1 MASISTPSGTPS
13 GSSSGQTYRGPFA
26 IMTSLFFLW
35 GFMTVFNDILIPRFK
50 EAFELTYF
58 KAMLV
63 QFAFFGA
70 YFTGAL
76 IYFLIS
82 ATKGDPIARIGYK
95 NGVVLGLV
103 ISASGS
109 ALFWPAASA
118 ESYPMFLG
126 ALFVV
131 GLGFAML
138 QIAANPYVTILGP
151 ERTASSRLNLAQGFN
166 SVGTTIGPLI
176 GGWLIFQYFA
186 STDAHGA
193 DSVKVPYMGF
203 CVVFLVL
210 AAIFYFIHL
219 PHIGEGNIERGAGA
233 LKIPHV
239 FLGVI
244 AIFMYVGGEVTVGS
258 AIISFLGQPDI
269 AGLDESAASKFVA
282 IYWGGLLIGR
292 FMGSVELS
300 DLPKRKKQ
308 VLLVAIP
315 LVAYLFLWVA
325 KSAPLDAL
333 KGGGGDS
340 VASLWW
346 NNIVENQGSFLR
358 YLPFVFL
365 CWLMFQF
372 GKGLAGRSLFI
383 FSSTAVLLLLVAAF
397 AKGAVAMWCVIAVG
411 LFSSIGWSNTFSLAI
426 EGLGTLKSQA
436 SSLLVMAI
444 LGGAILPPIQGFMAD
459 HAGIQLSFIVPM
471 LAYAYVAY
479 YGAIGHRVGRAASNE
494 PATDTP

>member
-1 MASISTPSGTPS
+1 
-13 GSSSGQTYRGPFA
+13 
-26 IMTSLFFLW
+26 
-35 GFMTVFNDILIPRFK
+35 
-50 EAFELTYF
+50 
-58 KAMLV
+58 V

-244 AIFMYVGGEVTVGS
+244 AIFMYVGGEVTVG
-258 AIISFLGQPDI
+258 
-269 AGLDESAASKFVA
+269 
-282 IYWGGLLIGR
+282 
-292 FMGSVELS
+292 
-300 DLPKRKKQ
+300 
-308 VLLVAIP
+308 
-315 LVAYLFLWVA
+315 
-325 KSAPLDAL
+325 
-333 KGGGGDS
+333 
-340 VASLWW
+340 
-346 NNIVENQGSFLR
+346 
-358 YLPFVFL
+358 
-365 CWLMFQF
+365 
-372 GKGLAGRSLFI
+372 
-383 FSSTAVLLLLVAAF
+383 
-397 AKGAVAMWCVIAVG
+397 
-411 LFSSIGWSNTFSLAI
+411 
-426 EGLGTLKSQA
+426 
-436 SSLLVMAI
+436 
-444 LGGAILPPIQGFMAD
+444 
-459 HAGIQLSFIVPM
+459 
-471 LAYAYVAY
+471 
-479 YGAIGHRVGRAASNE
+479 
-494 PATDTP
+494 